1 MTGALHVGY
10 RRPAL
15 AKAGLPSVL
24 LAFGTAYTGHLAS
37 GGEAVATVAFAGCA
51 LATLLIV
58 PLYLRAVVRAV
69 RGAPLLTLDRAGVT
83 LHSARITLPWP
94 ELAEI
99 RIQHGAAGDLLV
111 FVPLDAARVLAG
123 LRGLRR
129 RFARDGMSRVGGPIF
144 VRAAQLASPVEEILA
159 AARHWS
165 AAPVRHRHALGPVGG
180 PR

>member
-1 MTGALHVGY
+1 VTGVLHVGY

-15 AKAGLPSVL
+15 AKAGLPAL
-24 LAFGTAYTGHLAS
+24 LPAFGTAYTGYLAS
-37 GGEAVATVAFAGCA
+37 GGGAVPAVACAGCA
-51 LATLLIV
+51 LATLLIA

-99 RIQHGAAGDLLV
+99 RIQHGAAGDTLV

-144 VRAAQLASPVEEILA
+144 LRVAQLASPVEEILA

-165 AAPVRHRHALGPVGG
+165 AAPVRHRPALGPAGG
-180 PR
+180 RR